1 MSAALEIVIV
11 DESIPKI
18 VMEEDGVEVAF
29 SETPVVV
36 QIAEI
41 GLPGPKGD
49 AGDTVAGSG
58 GVSVGLVL
66 ALS

>member
-1 MSAALEIVIV
+1 MSAGLEIVIV

-18 VMEEDGVEVAF
+18 VIEEDGVDIEV
-29 SETPVVV
+29 SDTPVVV
-36 QIAEI
+36 EIAEI

-49 AGDTVAGSG
+49 SGDTVAGSG